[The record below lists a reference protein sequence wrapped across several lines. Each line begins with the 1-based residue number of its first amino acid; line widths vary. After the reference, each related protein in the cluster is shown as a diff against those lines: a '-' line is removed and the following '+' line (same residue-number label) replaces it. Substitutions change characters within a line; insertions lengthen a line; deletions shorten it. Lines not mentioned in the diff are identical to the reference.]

1 MNARGLWAALVISI
15 LVGGSIVRYSVGQDE
30 SGAEDEETLP
40 IGLLIHAQI
49 KELIAERLVRIHE
62 LIMDHKLEKAEQN
75 EEKLQL
81 ILQFHEMIRDRN
93 MMLKQ
98 ELEDLRRRFENGEI
112 TQEEYRMEMERLKSE
127 FREQEGSFLHLGQQ
141 LKALMDTL
149 KDGGGN
155 LGQQISAVNKEIHE
169 QMAAIRDEMKEAEK
183 AAKEQESNG
192 KGKGHDNDNNSNNN
206 PGGR

>member
-155 LGQQISAVNKEIHE
+155 LGQQISAVNREIHE
-169 QMAAIRDEMKEAEK
+169 QMAAIRDEMKEAKK
-183 AAKEQESNG
+183 AAKEQEA

-206 PGGR
+206 RGGK

>member
-127 FREQEGSFLHLGQQ
+127 FREQKGSFLHLGQQ

-183 AAKEQESNG
+183 AAKEQEA

-206 PGGR
+206 RGGR